1 MASDEKEVLL
11 VQGDS
16 LTLPHDSVPYPHT
29 WPGLLQRDL
38 DEFYVVNV
46 GQSEKTT
53 ADLSGGLNVHQK
65 RELEYYEPEI
75 VVVQV
80 GIVDCAPRYFRR
92 WEKQLLDLIPVH
104 TVSDGLFFLAKYLRS
119 RSESRS
125 YVDKPTFRSNLESY
139 CSRAEKAD
147 VDRIVL
153 VNILQP
159 GTTYT
164 EKNPRIEESITSYNA
179 IIEDVADQF
188 SNAETLRPLADDP
201 TVEKAMI
208 EANTLS
214 DGYHLNREGHRHLFK
229 RLPFV

>member
-38 DEFYVVNV
+38 DEFHVVNV

-53 ADLSGGLNVHQK
+53 SDFSGGLNVHQK
-65 RELEYYEPEI
+65 RELEYYEPQV

-80 GIVDCAPRYFRR
+80 GIVDCAPRYFRK

-104 TVSDGLFFLAKYLRS
+104 TVSDGLFFLAKHLRS
-119 RSESRS
+119 RSEKRS
-125 YVDKPTFRSNLESY
+125 YVDRPTFRANLKAY
-139 CSRAEKAD
+139 CQRAEKSK
-147 VDRIVL
+147 VGRIV
-153 VNILQP
+153 VVKILQP
-159 GTTYT
+159 GTTYSR
-164 EKNPRIEESITSYNA
+164 KNPRIEESITSYNA
-179 IIEDVADQF
+179 IIEDVVDQF
-188 SNAETLRPLADDP
+188 GNAETLRPLADDP
-201 TVEKAMI
+201 TVEKAAI
-208 EANTLS
+208 EENTLS
-214 DGYHLNREGHRHLFK
+214 DGYHLNRKGHRRLFE